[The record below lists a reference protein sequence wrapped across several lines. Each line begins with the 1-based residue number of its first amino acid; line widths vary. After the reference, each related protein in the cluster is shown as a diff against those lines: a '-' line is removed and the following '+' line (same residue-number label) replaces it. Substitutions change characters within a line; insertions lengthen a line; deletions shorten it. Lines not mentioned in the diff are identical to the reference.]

1 VEENKEPTTSSEDE
15 DVEAHGY
22 VDRPVGEQ
30 PAAEA
35 ATEEAD
41 VEAHGFA
48 EKPVDMRPA
57 DM

>member
-41 VEAHGFA
+41 VEAHSFA

>member
-22 VDRPVGEQ
+22 LERPVGEQ

-35 ATEEAD
+35 NTEEAD
-41 VEAHGFA
+41 VEAHSFV